1 MTIFIYARVSKANEV
16 SEIATIDNQISQ
28 CSAFARNRYPSIKQ
42 EVFSEVCSARVFEKQ
57 KELNKLIKK
66 ISSNDI
72 LIFYNVS
79 RFTRDSSEGITLL
92 NSLNQKKVRIH
103 SVFDNA
109 IYPADRATFRRL
121 LVEANEESDKI
132 SDRVRGALAY
142 IRERKGHIG
151 KTKYGYTTKR
161 REPEEGHTYRPRDV
175 VEDNEEMKVI
185 QRIIY
190 YVENRTEL
198 DEIVEKEEIGI
209 CNVISDKFNSE
220 QVLCRGSE
228 WTPVRVRNIYKKFR
242 GTCSEYEGE
251 ACEICK
257 LTFSNKVN
265 PMILCD
271 GCDKGFHMKCINID
285 KVPIEKFYCSYICQF
300 KHL

>member
-132 SDRVRGALAY
+132 SDRVRGALFDG
-142 IRERKGHIG
+142 E
-151 KTKYGYTTKR
+151 
-161 REPEEGHTYRPRDV
+161 
-175 VEDNEEMKVI
+175 
-185 QRIIY
+185 QRI
-190 YVENRTEL
+190 V
-198 DEIVEKEEIGI
+198 
-209 CNVISDKFNSE
+209 
-220 QVLCRGSE
+220 
-228 WTPVRVRNIYKKFR
+228 
-242 GTCSEYEGE
+242 
-251 ACEICK
+251 
-257 LTFSNKVN
+257 
-265 PMILCD
+265 
-271 GCDKGFHMKCINID
+271 
-285 KVPIEKFYCSYICQF
+285 
-300 KHL
+300 